1 MPFITRRK
9 FLINSAALG
18 CAAMMYRPGLS
29 FAFANTDQRLMVI
42 IMRGGM
48 DGMGAIAPVGDPN
61 YHDARGGLALPDNVL
76 LPMGGIFAMHNS
88 MAPLHALY
96 QQKEMLVLHATAT
109 PYRERSHFDAQD
121 LLENGSVQPHALTT
135 GWLGRTLQTLGTNW
149 HGLAVG
155 PVVPLVMQGSGEVE
169 SWAPSHLKGVDADFI
184 SRMQYMYQHDAQ
196 LGAALAEANQLNT
209 DGGNMSGEKGKQ
221 DFPEMMTTAASFMS
235 KANGPRIA
243 TIDITGWDTHA
254 GQGTEK
260 GRLPQA
266 LENLSA
272 GITAFRTGM
281 GPLWQQTAVIA
292 VTEFGRTVHANGTG
306 GSDHG
311 TGTAAFLL
319 GGKVQGGR
327 VVGDWPGLASNQ
339 LYQERDLYPA
349 NDLRGL
355 LKSVLTQHLQL
366 PEAQLDAEIFPQS
379 QNIRAM
385 SGIFS

>member
-1 MPFITRRK
+1 MK
-9 FLINSAALG
+9 
-18 CAAMMYRPGLS
+18 
-29 FAFANTDQRLMVI
+29 
-42 IMRGGM
+42 
-48 DGMGAIAPVGDPN
+48 
-61 YHDARGGLALPDNVL
+61 
-76 LPMGGIFAMHNS
+76 
-88 MAPLHALY
+88 
-96 QQKEMLVLHATAT
+96 
-109 PYRERSHFDAQD
+109 
-121 LLENGSVQPHALTT
+121 
-135 GWLGRTLQTLGTNW
+135 
-149 HGLAVG
+149 
-155 PVVPLVMQGSGEVE
+155 
-169 SWAPSHLKGVDADFI
+169 
-184 SRMQYMYQHDAQ
+184 YMYQHDAQ

-221 DFPEMMTTAASFMS
+221 DFPEMMTTAASFMG